1 MVENFRNFETGPD
14 PFGRS
19 WKIAFRWQQN
29 GISIRHADTIDVKWD
44 LECDGEKQEKVIAL
58 PLPVLM
64 QVAKEQQRPISDA
77 WCMKLGGLHLIEMI
91 SSWQDMDTELVT
103 VSLETA
109 RIYAGQIA
117 EVDNRAA

>member
-19 WKIAFRWQQN
+19 WKISFRWQQN

-44 LECDGEKQEKVIAL
+44 LDCDGETQEKVIAL

-64 QVAKEQQRPISDA
+64 HVAQEQQRSISDA

-91 SSWQDMDTELVT
+91 SSWQDMDKELVT
-103 VSLETA
+103 LNLEAA
-109 RIYAGQIA
+109 RTYAGQIA